1 MSAARADWALL
12 PALAAVPLKLATQ
25 SAAAARMMSAMSR
38 AAIARRR
45 AQSARAADKALRD
58 NRRAVATAAPGQ
70 VDSVSGQ
77 RLRPLDVIGAAAHVR
92 RIGDGRPAHYVPPC
106 VACAKPETATLR
118 ARRRRRIIA
127 APRRALRPRPFA
139 AEPAADGADHAGESG
154 LERHVT
160 AGPRSCAS
168 VA

>member
-1 MSAARADWALL
+1 M
-12 PALAAVPLKLATQ
+12 
-25 SAAAARMMSAMSR
+25 
-38 AAIARRR
+38 ARRR

-58 NRRAVATAAPGQ
+58 RRRAVAAAAPGQ
-70 VDSVSGQ
+70 ADPVSGQ

-127 APRRALRPRPFA
+127 ALRRALRPRPFA
-139 AEPAADGADHAGESG
+139 IGAGCGRCGPCGRERLGEARDGGPYVRVPAW
-154 LERHVT
+154 
-160 AGPRSCAS
+160 
-168 VA
+168 